1 MNKEKGKL
9 DTLKR
14 QLKDILKT
22 IDDDNKIASTASSSS
37 SNHSNQAFNSTVA
50 PAPAPHSTSE
60 SSSSS
65 NFASRAIN
73 NFRLVFNL

>member
-1 MNKEKGKL
+1 MNKDKGKL

-22 IDDDNKIASTASSSS
+22 IDDDNEIASTASSSS
-37 SNHSNQAFNSTVA
+37 SNHSNQAFNSTV
-50 PAPAPHSTSE
+50 APAPHSTSE